1 MLRVDGSFRL
11 PSVLI
16 STVILLAGYAMYSL
30 FGVFAVD
37 LIRRCVCMYRDMEK
51 SKIIVLKL

>member
-30 FGVFAVD
+30 FSVFAVD
-37 LIRRCVCMYRDMEK
+37 LIRRCVCMYRDTEK